1 MITAMLG
8 IDATEYL
15 YLFSIGRNAMKKLC
29 LLAAFSVCF
38 HCGQGYALAVFD
50 GSNLAQNI
58 ISARESVTHTMN
70 QVRQLQYQLQQY
82 QRMLKDAMNPGQFAW
97 GNIQGTID
105 QIKNTM
111 NSLTNLGSLG
121 GGMGDSGGGGL
132 DGYLDN
138 FGSYDKYQ
146 GGTYYGSGNS
156 VELYSGDLAGSKL
169 QKDSADEL
177 LQLVKEQQEALDKY
191 SDELET
197 LKSKAANALGQ
208 QEAIQATNEFSSLQ
222 IQLLSQIHA
231 LLLAQNTMMAAQVE
245 TQNNREAQQ
254 RMGTAIKMGE
264 TDFTRKETT

>member
-1 MITAMLG
+1 
-8 IDATEYL
+8 
-15 YLFSIGRNAMKKLC
+15 
-29 LLAAFSVCF
+29 
-38 HCGQGYALAVFD
+38 
-50 GSNLAQNI
+50 
-58 ISARESVTHTMN
+58 MN
-70 QVRQLQYQLQQY
+70 QLRQLQYQLQQY
-82 QRMLKDAMNPGQFAW
+82 QRMLKDAMNPGKFAW

-121 GGMGDSGGGGL
+121 GIGGSSGGGL

-146 GGTYYGSGNS
+146 GGSYYGSGNS
-156 VELYSGDLAGSKL
+156 VELYSGDLAGSQL

-191 SDELET
+191 SEELET
-197 LKSKAANALGQ
+197 LKSNAAGAQGQ
-208 QEAIQATNEFSSLQ
+208 QEAIQATNEFASME

-245 TQNNREAQQ
+245 TDNNREAQQ

-264 TDFTRKETT
+264 TDFTRKEAAQGGKSYKQF